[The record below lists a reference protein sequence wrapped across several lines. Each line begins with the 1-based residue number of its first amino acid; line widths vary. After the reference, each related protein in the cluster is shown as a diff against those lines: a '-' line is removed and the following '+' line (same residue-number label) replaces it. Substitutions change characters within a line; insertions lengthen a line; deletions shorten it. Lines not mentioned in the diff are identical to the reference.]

1 MRIVL
6 DTNVLLSGLMVPGSG
21 PARLVAA
28 VRDGRLELALSEPLL
43 AELEATLRYPRVRR
57 RVSLSDEEIDRLVTL
72 FALTSHWV
80 SDLAAEITVPG
91 DRGDDMVLATFVGS
105 SAEVLVTGDRA
116 LLALSDRY
124 PIMSPARFI
133 ERFQP

>member
-6 DTNVLLSGLMVPGSG
+6 DTNVLPSGLMVPGSG

-57 RVSLSDEEIDRLVTL
+57 RVSLTDEEIERLVTL
-72 FALTSHWV
+72 FTLTSHWV
-80 SDLAAEITVPG
+80 SELARDIAVPG
-91 DRGDDMVLATFVGS
+91 DRADDMVLATFVASG
-105 SAEVLVTGDRA
+105 AEVLVTGDRA
-116 LLALSDRY
+116 LLALADQY
-124 PIMSPARFI
+124 PIMSPAGFI